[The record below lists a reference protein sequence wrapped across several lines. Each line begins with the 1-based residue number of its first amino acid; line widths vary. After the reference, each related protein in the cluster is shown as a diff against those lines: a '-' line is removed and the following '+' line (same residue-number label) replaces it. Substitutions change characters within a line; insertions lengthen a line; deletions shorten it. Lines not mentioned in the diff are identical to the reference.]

1 MVWARRHVEVLDTR
15 TVPHLRVVKDPL
27 PPGLEVQVLSR
38 DNSDGAVTAVVRVPA
53 GWKFGNDGWA
63 LTTRFDAM
71 VISGALSIGKDTFEL
86 HDYTYRPA
94 GHECG
99 PVASEPGAD
108 VVVMTYGRA
117 DFRSPDPAAAD
128 DPTAIRRLR
137 LTDVPLREPLT
148 DKIGLGLLSQTL
160 RHDLATGERIFVNT
174 SAPQGFVDERI
185 EWHQC
190 VEEGFSPGRNSYMYR
205 PPGIPHGPFTRPGK
219 FLPPGS
225 DHDPGASGITIM
237 RVNKKL
243 FNNYVSLDEANRMW
257 REVPDLDP
265 AVVVRSYRACGL
277 YDY

>member
-1 MVWARRHVEVLDTR
+1 M
-15 TVPHLRVVKDPL
+15 
-27 PPGLEVQVLSR
+27 
-38 DNSDGAVTAVVRVPA
+38 PA
-53 GWKFGNDGWA
+53 GWQFDNDGWA
-63 LTTRFDAM
+63 LTTRFDAL
-71 VISGALSIGKDTFEL
+71 VIRGTLRIGNDTYEL

-99 PVASEPGAD
+99 PVASKYGAD
-108 VVVMTYGRA
+108 VLVMTYGRA
-117 DFRSPDPAAAD
+117 DLRRPDPAVAD
-128 DPTAIRRLR
+128 DPTAIRHLR
-137 LTDVPLREPLT
+137 LADVPVREPLT

-160 RHDLATGERIFVNT
+160 RHDLETGERLFVNT

-190 VEEGFSPGRNSYMYR
+190 VEEGFNPGRHSYMYR
-205 PPGIPHGPFTRPGK
+205 PPGIPHGPFTRPNK
-219 FLPPGS
+219 LLPPERD
-225 DHDPGASGITIM
+225 DHDAGAAGITIM

-243 FNNYVSLDEANRMW
+243 LNNYVSLDDADRMW